1 MNYDKTECDL
11 ISIFLGSCPGL
22 ASYISY
28 ELQYIS
34 VNQQM
39 AEYFGKTAEEFCDQ
53 PVGWLNT
60 GDNLREVMQSFIE
73 SDSASGNWEIECKT
87 PKRFFLISAK
97 KYEQG
102 IAIFGIDITDSKQ
115 LQESLRIS
123 EERNLALIKA
133 IPEVLQHSEIRRN
146 SSGLEKLIAK
156 LVDEPLFSGTGI
168 KELSNSQLEKLVR
181 LEVEMREAV
190 IRLKEV
196 EKNLYI
202 SDRALLPRIREL
214 ELAQRKDEEEW
225 EELESDLSGLRT
237 FGKIITGTPGGIRTW
252 ILIISF
258 LVITSTFI
266 IDLGI
271 KLYGG
276 NFIRNNI
283 EKTIEEIQ

>member
-1 MNYDKTECDL
+1 MNFDQAECDL

-28 ELQYIS
+28 KLQYIS

-60 GDNLREVMQSFIE
+60 GDNLREVMQQFIE
-73 SDSASGNWEIECKT
+73 SNSASGNWEIECKT

-156 LVDEPLFSGTGI
+156 LVDETSLFRHRNQRI
-168 KELSNSQLEKLVR
+168 IQFSN
-181 LEVEMREAV
+181 
-190 IRLKEV
+190 
-196 EKNLYI
+196 
-202 SDRALLPRIREL
+202 
-214 ELAQRKDEEEW
+214 
-225 EELESDLSGLRT
+225 
-237 FGKIITGTPGGIRTW
+237 
-252 ILIISF
+252 
-258 LVITSTFI
+258 
-266 IDLGI
+266 
-271 KLYGG
+271 
-276 NFIRNNI
+276 
-283 EKTIEEIQ
+283 

>member
-1 MNYDKTECDL
+1 
-11 ISIFLGSCPGL
+11 
-22 ASYISY
+22 
-28 ELQYIS
+28 
-34 VNQQM
+34 
-39 AEYFGKTAEEFCDQ
+39 
-53 PVGWLNT
+53 
-60 GDNLREVMQSFIE
+60 
-73 SDSASGNWEIECKT
+73 T
-87 PKRFFLISAK
+87 PQRFFLISAK

-102 IAIFGIDITDSKQ
+102 IAIFGIDITESKQ

-156 LVDEPLFSGTGI
+156 LVDEPLFSGA
-168 KELSNSQLEKLVR
+168 KELSIEKLVR
-181 LEVEMREAV
+181 LEVEIREAG

-214 ELAQRKDEEEW
+214 ELAQRKDEKQW
-225 EELESDLSGLRT
+225 EDLESDLSGLRT

-271 KLYGG
+271 KLYG
-276 NFIRNNI
+276 NDFIRNV
-283 EKTIEEIQ
+283 EKTIE